1 MSLAQRC
8 SGIANRAA
16 SLGQQNHN
24 SQERRGFDSEQHETT
39 LRNRVA
45 VNDDLERIRHQP
57 LGEHGQYRRQEGEQQ
72 NGEPPHERSSQSIG
86 AAARLKSRRPLRYH
100 HSIAR
105 PKYRRLQ
112 RCRASQRIGGATLWE
127 ASATTTRWAAQRTSS
142 YRLSSPAS
150 ARHACLATLPRT
162 ATYAHRSRC
171 RPSCRLRQE

>member
-24 SQERRGFDSEQHETT
+24 SQERRGFDNEQHETT
-39 LRNRVA
+39 LRYRVA
-45 VNDDLERIRHQP
+45 VNDDLERIWHQP
-57 LGEHGQYRRQEGEQQ
+57 LGELGQYRRQEGEQQ
-72 NGEPPHERSSQSIG
+72 NREPPHERSPQSIG
-86 AAARLKSRRPLRYH
+86 AAAGLKSRRPLRTITP
-100 HSIAR
+100 SLGSNIDAR
-105 PKYRRLQ
+105 G
-112 RCRASQRIGGATLWE
+112 CRASQRIGGATLWE
-127 ASATTTRWAAQRTSS
+127 ASATTTRWAAQRTSL